1 MTAERFGR
9 IAAWILV
16 AFWLGVGVW
25 AFLGPRSF
33 YDEIATFEPYNRH
46 FLHDVGAFSIG
57 LGVVLLLAL
66 LDWSAIGAALGGVAV
81 AAVLHEVSHL
91 VDTELGGRDSDL
103 VLLGLLALLAVAGAW
118 ATRGRRGARSTP
130 PPAASGEEL
139 RSGHA
144 GARHR
149 PR

>member
-1 MTAERFGR
+1 MEAERFGR

-16 AFWLGVGVW
+16 VFWLGVGIW

-33 YDEIATFEPYNRH
+33 YDEIATFDPYNRH

-66 LDWSAIGAALGGVAV
+66 LRWSALGAALGGVAV
-81 AAVLHEVSHL
+81 AAVLHEVSHI

-103 VLLGLLALLAVAGAW
+103 VLLGLLAVVAGAGAW
-118 ATRGRRGARSTP
+118 ATRGPLGARSAP
-130 PPAASGEEL
+130 PRAASGAE
-139 RSGHA
+139 R
-144 GARHR
+144 R
-149 PR
+149 

>member
-9 IAAWILV
+9 SAAWILV
-16 AFWLGVGVW
+16 AFWLGVGTW

-57 LGVVLLLAL
+57 LGAVLVLAL
-66 LDWSAIGAALGGVAV
+66 LRWSALGAALGGVAV
-81 AAVLHEVSHL
+81 AAVLHEVSHI

-103 VLLGLLALLAVAGAW
+103 VLLGVLALLAVAGAW
-118 ATRGRRGARSTP
+118 ATRGPPGGRSAP
-130 PPAASGEEL
+130 PPAASDE
-139 RSGHA
+139 
-144 GARHR
+144 ARR
-149 PR
+149 

>member
-1 MTAERFGR
+1 MEAERLGR

-33 YDEIATFEPYNRH
+33 YEEIATFEPYNRH

-66 LDWSAIGAALGGVAV
+66 LRWSALGAALGGVAV
-81 AAVLHEVSHL
+81 AAVLHEVSHI

-103 VLLGLLALLAVAGAW
+103 VLLGLLALVAVAGAW
-118 ATRGRRGARSTP
+118 ATRGPRDARAAP
-130 PPAASGEEL
+130 PPAVSGAE
-139 RSGHA
+139 R
-144 GARHR
+144 R
-149 PR
+149 